1 MMPSKA
7 SGSPQERRSGAGWYM
22 GSLTPSQRLV
32 GPVSQTQTNVW
43 ELDKGGVLGVSG
55 ARGGGAECAQE
66 AKGQPYARAHRAG
79 DTACVAV
86 RVKAPLA
93 PRPLAYA
100 SGALAKIFF
109 TFSTTIFFKE
119 NVNGY

>member
-1 MMPSKA
+1 MPSKA
-7 SGSPQERRSGAGWYM
+7 SGSPQELRSRHGVGM
-22 GSLTPSQRLV
+22 GTSPASQRLV
-32 GPVSQTQTNVW
+32 GPVAQTQTNVW

-55 ARGGGAECAQE
+55 ARGGGAACAQE

>member
-1 MMPSKA
+1 M
-7 SGSPQERRSGAGWYM
+7 GTSPG
-22 GSLTPSQRLV
+22 PQRLID
-32 GPVSQTQTNVW
+32 PVLQTQTNVW
-43 ELDKGGVLGVSG
+43 ELDKGGAWRVWSQ
-55 ARGGGAECAQE
+55 GGGAACAQG
-66 AKGQPYARAHRAG
+66 AKGRPYARAHRAG

-93 PRPLAYA
+93 PRPLACA